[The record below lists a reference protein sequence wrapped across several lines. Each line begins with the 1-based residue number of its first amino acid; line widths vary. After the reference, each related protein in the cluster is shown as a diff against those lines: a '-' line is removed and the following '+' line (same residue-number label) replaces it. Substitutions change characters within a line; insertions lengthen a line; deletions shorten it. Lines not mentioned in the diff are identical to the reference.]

1 MTEVVEEVE
10 IDNSNNPWAVNLEE
24 FYLWCCP
31 ECNFKTKT
39 RDLLVHHGLMQHI
52 KVCNIVIGGP
62 TIIRHLNR
70 EFYDH
75 FRVDDIVFTGILGK
89 LEIV

>member
-1 MTEVVEEVE
+1 MQENKMTEVVEEVE

-52 KVCNIVIGGP
+52 KVC
-62 TIIRHLNR
+62 
-70 EFYDH
+70 
-75 FRVDDIVFTGILGK
+75 TG
-89 LEIV
+89 